1 MALLDQEKV
10 NYILSTLKKIEY
22 GSITITV
29 HDGVITQIDRT
40 DKNRFVHKKTLS
52 DRK

>member
-1 MALLDQEKV
+1 MALVDQEKL
-10 NYILSTLKKIEY
+10 NYIISTLKQMEY

-40 DKNRFVHKKTLS
+40 DKNRFIQKKAYPNQ
-52 DRK
+52 K